1 MNGRLKLVALAIT
14 SYCGVAHAGFIT
26 TGGIDGGNNG
36 QLSTLSG
43 ACTVSFNNG
52 TAGNSCG
59 ATYTGA
65 SPSNFPTGTT
75 STHASPA
82 GDTTAYF
89 AVGPADGASVTIS
102 LNQQANYFG
111 FFTGSLDSYNLV
123 QFYLNNVMVDAF
135 TGTQINDVAFP
146 GAATNGDQSS
156 SAYVNYFPTSSGGTQ
171 TLFDRVVYSS
181 TSNAFETD
189 NHTFGQTTPE
199 QLGRVPEPGS
209 IALLGIA
216 GLALFASRRRWP
228 VAKVAKVDER
238 R

>member
-1 MNGRLKLVALAIT
+1 MNGKLKFVVLALS
-14 SYCGVAHAGFIT
+14 SYCGFANAGFIT

-36 QLSTLSG
+36 QLSSLSG
-43 ACTVSFNNG
+43 ACTVNFNNG
-52 TAGNSCG
+52 TANNACG
-59 ATYTGA
+59 ATYSGA
-65 SPSNFPTGTT
+65 SASNFPTGTT
-75 STHASPA
+75 RTHATPA

-89 AVGPADGASVTIS
+89 TVGPADGGPVTIS

-123 QFYLNNVMVDAF
+123 QFYLNNIMVDAF

-146 GAATNGDQSS
+146 GAATDGDQSKS
-156 SAYVNYFPTSSGGTQ
+156 TYVNYFPTAGGTQ

-181 TSNAFETD
+181 SANAFETD
-189 NHTFGQTTPE
+189 NHTFGQTTPD

-209 IALLGIA
+209 IALMGIA
-216 GLALFASRRRWP
+216 ALALFASRKRLQP
-228 VAKVAKVDER
+228 AKVAKR